1 MGKHRTARKYT
12 GAQKLD
18 KNSGLG
24 HALENARQRDKR
36 EQQAYMQSANPAAET
51 FKQVHGNAI
60 RSVVEECDLETIV
73 ARAVIEGR
81 EFTMKQQATLLH
93 EQNFQA
99 ELQIS
104 PTASQ
109 LSYIATRKNLLR
121 IPRRP
126 AWSVGMSKEELQ
138 SREQEAFYIWRSE
151 LAKLEQERVVT
162 VTPFEKN
169 LDIWRQLWRVVERSD
184 ILFQVV
190 DCRNPLLFR
199 SSDLVQYMKEI
210 GLRQKVY
217 KRSVLLLNKADLV
230 PLQARKVWTQ
240 FFAEHRIEHIYFS
253 ALREEALIKLVA
265 YQINKHERDIKE
277 QEALI
282 RAGVYT
288 YTEAVQRI
296 EEEIKADELS
306 EKSAADEPD
315 KEKADSLEH
324 SIDNQSKKKK
334 GKRIKPVSKDVLERA
349 VLEYDL
355 AITRDD
361 TNEPLP
367 FKYIENNTGVQTPTS
382 LNLLNSSRILTR
394 DELII
399 VINLLAEEVRK
410 EGIKLHCT
418 KKSSDT
424 VTIGMVGYPNVGK
437 SSLINVIAI
446 ETGVRTAVAATPGK
460 TKHFQTIVLSPTITL
475 CDCPGL
481 IFPSFT
487 HCRSDLLCNGI
498 LSIDNERDYM
508 APIRLV
514 AARIPKR
521 VFERVYNI
529 QIKDLDKFSV
539 AQLPVGVNPAEVYV
553 TAEQICDAL
562 ALRHGYMQSY
572 GGTDRARVARIILK
586 DMLKG
591 KLVWISLPGPTL

>member
-1 MGKHRTARKYT
+1 MGKHRTARKFT

-36 EQQAYMQSANPAAET
+36 EQQAHMQSANPAAET
-51 FKQVHGNAI
+51 FKQIHGPTI
-60 RSVVEECDLETIV
+60 RSVVEECDLEAII
-73 ARAVIEGR
+73 ARAVAEGR
-81 EFTMKQQATLLH
+81 EFTMKQEATLLH

-99 ELQIS
+99 ELQVS
-104 PTASQ
+104 PTTSQ

-126 AWSVGMSKEELQ
+126 AWCVGMSKEELQ

-210 GLRQKVY
+210 GLRQKTY

-230 PLQARKVWTQ
+230 PLEARKIWTQ
-240 FFAEHRIEHIYFS
+240 YFAANRIEHVYFS
-253 ALREEALIKLVA
+253 ALREEALIKLIA
-265 YQINKHERDIKE
+265 YQINKHERDLKE

-282 RAGVYT
+282 RAGVCSYKD
-288 YTEAVQRI
+288 AVQRLENDL
-296 EEEIKADELS
+296 EEDVPSENSVADIS
-306 EKSAADEPD
+306 EKEEADLPD
-315 KEKADSLEH
+315 HDAD
-324 SIDNQSKKKK
+324 QPRKKK
-334 GKRIKPVSKDVLERA
+334 GKRVKPVSEDVLERIK
-349 VLEYDL
+349 LEYDL
-355 AITRDD
+355 IISRDD
-361 TNEPLP
+361 TDEPLP
-367 FKYIENNTGVQTPTS
+367 FKYLDTGAGISSPAD
-382 LNLLNSSRILTR
+382 LNLLKSSRILTR
-394 DELII
+394 DELIV
-399 VINLLAEEVRK
+399 VINLLSEEVRR
-410 EGIKLHCT
+410 EGVRLNCAKRD
-418 KKSSDT
+418 SDT
-424 VTIGMVGYPNVGK
+424 ITIGMAGYPNVGK

-521 VFERVYNI
+521 VFEKVYNV
-529 QIKDLDKFSV
+529 QIKDVDKFSV
-539 AQLPVGVNPAEVYV
+539 AQLPVGVNPAEVYA

-572 GGTDRARVARIILK
+572 GGTDRARIARIILK

-591 KLVWISLPGPTL
+591 KLVWISLPSAAP

>member
-1 MGKHRTARKYT
+1 MGKHRTARKFT

-24 HALENARQRDKR
+24 HALENAKQRDRR
-36 EQQAYMQSANPAAET
+36 EQQARMQAANPAAET
-51 FKQVHGNAI
+51 FKQIHGDTI
-60 RSVVEECDLETIV
+60 RSVVEECDLEAIV
-73 ARAVIEGR
+73 ARAVAEGR
-81 EFTMKQQATLLH
+81 EFTMKQEATLLH

-104 PTASQ
+104 PTTSQ

-126 AWSVGMSKEELQ
+126 AWCVGMSKEELQ

-210 GLRQKVY
+210 GLRQKAY
-217 KRSVLLLNKADLV
+217 KRSILLLNKADLV
-230 PLQARKVWTQ
+230 PLEARRIWTQ
-240 FFAEHRIEHIYFS
+240 FFAANHIEHIYFS
-253 ALREEALIKLVA
+253 ALREEALIKLIA
-265 YQINKHERDIKE
+265 YQINRYERDIKE
-277 QEALI
+277 QEILI
-282 RAGVYT
+282 RAGICT
-288 YTEAVQRI
+288 YTEVIQRI
-296 EEEIKADELS
+296 EEEIKEDSSS
-306 EKSAADEPD
+306 ESSVSDASER
-315 KEKADSLEH
+315 EEVDSFDH
-324 SIDNQSKKKK
+324 NTDQPRKKR
-334 GKRIKPVSKDVLERA
+334 GKRIKPVSKDVLERTK
-349 VLEYDL
+349 LEYDL
-355 AITRDD
+355 VITRDD
-361 TNEPLP
+361 TDEPLP
-367 FKYIENNTGVQTPTS
+367 FKHLDDDTKEPSSKT
-382 LNLLNSSRILTR
+382 LNLLKSSRILTR
-394 DELII
+394 DELIA
-399 VINLLAEEVRK
+399 VINLLSEEVQKERIRLNCSRK
-410 EGIKLHCT
+410 N
-418 KKSSDT
+418 SDT
-424 VTIGMVGYPNVGK
+424 ITIGMVGYPNVGK

-508 APIRLV
+508 APIRLI

-521 VFERVYNI
+521 VFEKVYNI
-529 QIKDLDKFSV
+529 QIKDVDKFSV
-539 AQLPVGVNPAEVYV
+539 AQLPVGVNPAEVYA

-572 GGTDRARVARIILK
+572 GGTDRARVARILLK

-591 KLVWISLPGPTL
+591 KLVWISLPSPAP